1 MATMKMLMII
11 DAIMPMMMI
20 ILQKVIMIRIL
31 TMNLGYSYCDDGN
44 DFCGVSCL
52 RVLLKAGV
60 GDFHGF
66 GDTVIAMA
74 LVFVML
80 MLMMINVMLMVT
92 AIVMF
97 VAIIMII

>member
-44 DFCGVSCL
+44 DFLWRSCL
-52 RVLLKAGV
+52 RVLLSKGWCW
-60 GDFHGF
+60 
-66 GDTVIAMA
+66 
-74 LVFVML
+74 
-80 MLMMINVMLMVT
+80 
-92 AIVMF
+92 
-97 VAIIMII
+97 

>member
-1 MATMKMLMII
+1 M
-11 DAIMPMMMI
+11 
-20 ILQKVIMIRIL
+20 
-31 TMNLGYSYCDDGN
+31 
-44 DFCGVSCL
+44 

-80 MLMMINVMLMVT
+80 MLMMINVMLYTVDGDGDSDVCSNYNDNM
-92 AIVMF
+92 ISDDNNFF
-97 VAIIMII
+97 VLNSNNINGN